1 MKMRIEARGLKDVL
15 KRLGKYENAAQ
26 KILLTTGNDLRSRV
40 PGRVATDVRTVYG
53 IKKADIMPAKKGDK
67 VRRAGKIRVSGSTV
81 SNVSFVYTGHRLSVA
96 RFQMKPAAPIVKGVP
111 VKQRKPVSVKIKK
124 QRKTIDGVFVGY
136 TGARPEPGQKK
147 MNYIAF
153 RRKTK
158 KRYPI
163 EPVRTLS
170 LPQMVDNP
178 NVNEL
183 IREDINDM
191 IVKRLNHNIKR
202 FLGDR

>member
-1 MKMRIEARGLKDVL
+1 M
-15 KRLGKYENAAQ
+15 
-26 KILLTTGNDLRSRV
+26 DLR
-40 PGRVATDVRTVYG
+40 TDKISTLF
-53 IKKADIMPAKKGDK
+53 KKYFIPTLFGM
-67 VRRAGKIRVSGSTV
+67 
-81 SNVSFVYTGHRLSVA
+81 LSMSAVTA
-96 RFQMKPAAPIVKGVP
+96 
-111 VKQRKPVSVKIKK
+111 
-124 QRKTIDGVFVGY
+124 IDGVFVGH

-178 NVNEL
+178 NVSEL

-202 FLGDR
+202 FLI